1 MINTEEIRKILEQK
15 AEEHLQQKLIIKDL
29 TTKTNFI
36 RHIIH
41 GLQNQN
47 ILLTP
52 KKMEIIVTKAEE
64 MYKELGIQ
72 PQKTQSQKLINE
84 LIKESRKKTGFDQNT
99 KNEKYEKL

>member
-1 MINTEEIRKILEQK
+1 MINTEEIKKILEQK

-64 MYKELGIQ
+64 IYKELGIQ
-72 PQKTQSQKLINE
+72 PQKTKSQQLITT
-84 LIKESRKKTGFDQNT
+84 LIKKAKQQPKKGFD
-99 KNEKYEKL
+99 